1 MIAVLVVRARVVL
14 PLLVALGIPRV
25 SARGQQV
32 LATNEGSNSVSV
44 IAGNKVVATIP
55 VGNQP
60 RGLAVSKDG
69 KRAYVALGK
78 DSAVAVIDLATH
90 RVIDRIPVGSDPE
103 QVAVDADDRTLY
115 VSNVALDSASAVAR
129 TGTHCVSGWPSESR
143 RRA

>member
-1 MIAVLVVRARVVL
+1 MLLAKMIAVPFARARVVL
-14 PLLVALGIPRV
+14 ALLVALGIPRI

-69 KRAYVALGK
+69 KRAYVALG
-78 DSAVAVIDLATH
+78 
-90 RVIDRIPVGSDPE
+90 RI
-103 QVAVDADDRTLY
+103 
-115 VSNVALDSASAVAR
+115 AR
-129 TGTHCVSGWPSESR
+129 LP
-143 RRA
+143 